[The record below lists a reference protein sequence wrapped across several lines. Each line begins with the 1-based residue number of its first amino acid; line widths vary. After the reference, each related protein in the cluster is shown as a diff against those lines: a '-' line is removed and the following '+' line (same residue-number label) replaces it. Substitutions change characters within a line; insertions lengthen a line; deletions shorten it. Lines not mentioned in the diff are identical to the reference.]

1 MTSLRFPSNTI
12 GAALLGLK
20 RGKRWWSG
28 IGVALIAVGGLTISF
43 GSSALAFTFPI
54 GPVGTAAGF
63 EDNDG
68 NMPADQSINFDWNNF
83 NAAAWS
89 VGSAPYRQTAPLTV
103 NGWQFLGLEDAQATT
118 SDTSFAGG
126 TKQDVNCPSVIGSK
140 VPNKDDLKGIM
151 LASKTGSNGH
161 TYLMLNWMRIP
172 QNSTSSSAH
181 IGFEFNQG
189 TAGAC
194 PAGSDGLV
202 NRVAGDLLLVYDF
215 TGGSTKPPTLSLS
228 HWVTSGSC
236 EVGAD
241 SPPCWNA
248 FTVLPCGTAEAN
260 VDTGLTVS
268 SVTQGSCTIP
278 GGTLPA
284 STIDLVTPPPPPATL
299 STTSTLGTSEFGEA
313 GIDLTNAGVFGTKTC
328 TTFGVAQGVSRSSG
342 SSSTAAMEDLVGPGR
357 FSLSNCGN
365 LIIKKVTDPSSSTS
379 FPFSVDGTPAPP
391 PPATFPKTFNLT
403 NGQTNS
409 TQVFPGTYS
418 AAETTVPTGWILTS
432 ATCDNGSGTLSSSTI
447 SDITVGL
454 GETVTCTFNDQAR
467 GTIVIKKVTV
477 PSSDTTTSF
486 GFTTTGNIGTAGFSL
501 NGGGTQTYSNVVP
514 GSANTVSETVP
525 VGWDLTSASC
535 DNGNV
540 PTTNITVTPGGTTTC
555 TFTDTERGTIVIKK
569 VTVPS
574 SDTTTSFGFTTTG
587 NIGTAGFSLNG
598 GGTQTYSNVVPGS
611 ANTVSETVPVG
622 WDLTSASCDNGNV
635 PTTNITVT
643 PGGTTT
649 CTFTDTERGTIV
661 IQKVTDP
668 SPDLTNTSFPFT
680 PGGSIGT
687 TGFYLLNGGSKTYS
701 NVAPASANTVS
712 ETVPFGWAL
721 TNATCDN
728 GNVPTT
734 NITVTPGGTTTCTF
748 NDKLLHGAIKITKTS
763 TKGTALLGATF
774 AISGPNGYSNTV
786 TSGADGTVCVDGLL
800 FGSYNVQ
807 ETFAPNGYMIN
818 DGTVH
823 AVNVNASATCS
834 DNPFGGVALSFA
846 DTPLTDITISASSEA
861 LGGTESTI
869 TCSPSF
875 SPSSAGLSANPSLTQ
890 NGLPPGTYTCTV
902 VVDP

>member
-569 VTVPS
+569 VT
-574 SDTTTSFGFTTTG
+574 
-587 NIGTAGFSLNG
+587 
-598 GGTQTYSNVVPGS
+598 
-611 ANTVSETVPVG
+611 
-622 WDLTSASCDNGNV
+622 
-635 PTTNITVT
+635 
-643 PGGTTT
+643 
-649 CTFTDTERGTIV
+649 
-661 IQKVTDP
+661 DP